1 MCTSSTVCRSGIDG
15 RRRCCSKAG
24 PQLENEIDSQPRGV
38 TARPLVSSVEW
49 E

>member
-24 PQLENEIDSQPRGV
+24 PQLENEIDSQPSYPRRP
-38 TARPLVSSVEW
+38 ARESP
-49 E
+49 